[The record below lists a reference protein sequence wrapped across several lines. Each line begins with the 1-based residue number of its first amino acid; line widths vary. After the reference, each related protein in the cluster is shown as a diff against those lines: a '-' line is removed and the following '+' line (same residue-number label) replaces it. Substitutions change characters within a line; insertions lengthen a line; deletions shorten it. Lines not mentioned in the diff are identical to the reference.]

1 MNEMNPRTIG
11 MVTQE
16 INQLTAQAQ
25 RLILG
30 HAIEI
35 GRRLTEA
42 KQMLSHGEWGKWLK
56 EEIHYSKSSANNMM
70 RIFDAYGST
79 QMGLF
84 GPEANSQT
92 FGDLEYSKALALLS
106 VPAEER
112 EQFAQEVDAEH
123 ISVRQL
129 KAAIQERD
137 AAQKQAAEAA
147 AEWELAKEALRE
159 KEKAIQ
165 LANQRLEASASEAD
179 SLRKENEQLR
189 QRPVDVAVEQVDATQ
204 EQLRAAEQRG
214 RNAAKKALQEKLS
227 QAQAQADAANQAA
240 DQLRATLEKAQG
252 NQILLEINVLFRQM
266 QEQTN
271 AIRAMLEKLDD
282 VTKRRTQEALGA
294 FFRQLSD
301 VVARQTKEGVK

>member
-11 MVTQE
+11 TVTQE

-42 KQMLSHGEWGKWLK
+42 KQMLSHGEWGKWLR

-92 FGDLEYSKALALLS
+92 FGDLEYSKALALLA

-129 KAAIQERD
+129 KAAIQARD
-137 AAQKQAAEAA
+137 AAQKQAAEAT

-189 QRPVDVAVEQVDATQ
+189 QRPVDVAVEQIDAAP
-204 EQLRAAEQRG
+204 EQLKAAEEPGRAAAEE
-214 RNAAKKALQEKLS
+214 ALRTE
-227 QAQAQADAANQAA
+227 
-240 DQLRATLEKAQG
+240 LEKAQADRV
-252 NQILLEINVLFRQM
+252 LLEVNVLFRQM
-266 QEQTN
+266 QEQSN
-271 AIRAMLEKLDD
+271 ALQARCDQLDD
-282 VTKRRTQEALGA
+282 VTRRRTRDALGA
-294 FFRQLSD
+294 FFRQL
-301 VVARQTKEGVK
+301 AHRLEG

>member
-189 QRPVDVAVEQVDATQ
+189 QRPVDVAVEV
-204 EQLRAAEQRG
+204 
-214 RNAAKKALQEKLS
+214 
-227 QAQAQADAANQAA
+227 
-240 DQLRATLEKAQG
+240 
-252 NQILLEINVLFRQM
+252 NVLFRQM
-266 QEQTN
+266 QEQSN
-271 AIRAMLEKLDD
+271 ALQALCDRLDD
-282 VTKRRTQEALGA
+282 VTRRRTRDALGA
-294 FFRQLSD
+294 FFRQLASNID
-301 VVARQTKEGVK
+301 G

>member
-165 LANQRLEASASEAD
+165 LANQRLEASAAEVD
-179 SLRKENEQLR
+179 NLRKENDQLR
-189 QRPVDVAVEQVDATQ
+189 QRPVEVAVEQIDAAP
-204 EQLRAAEQRG
+204 EQLKAAEEKGRAAAEE
-214 RNAAKKALQEKLS
+214 ALRTE
-227 QAQAQADAANQAA
+227 
-240 DQLRATLEKAQG
+240 LEKAQADRV
-252 NQILLEINVLFRQM
+252 LLEVNVLFRQM
-266 QEQTN
+266 QEQSN
-271 AIRAMLEKLDD
+271 ALQALCDRLDD
-282 VTKRRTQEALGA
+282 VTRRRTRDALGA
-294 FFRQLSD
+294 FFRQLASNI
-301 VVARQTKEGVK
+301 EG

>member
-1 MNEMNPRTIG
+1 MNETNPRTIG

-137 AAQKQAAEAA
+137 AAQKQAAEVA

-165 LANQRLEASASEAD
+165 LANQRLEACASEAD

-189 QRPVDVAVEQVDATQ
+189 QRPVDVAVEQIDAAP
-204 EQLRAAEQRG
+204 EQLKAAEEKG
-214 RNAAKKALQEKLS
+214 RVAAEEALRTE
-227 QAQAQADAANQAA
+227 
-240 DQLRATLEKAQG
+240 LEKAQADRV
-252 NQILLEINVLFRQM
+252 LLEVNVLFRQM
-266 QEQTN
+266 QEQSN
-271 AIRAMLEKLDD
+271 ALQALCDRLDD
-282 VTKRRTQEALGA
+282 VTRRRTRDALGA

>member
-137 AAQKQAAEAA
+137 AAQEQAAEAA

-165 LANQRLEASASEAD
+165 LANQRLEASAAEVD
-179 SLRKENEQLR
+179 NLRKENDQLR
-189 QRPVDVAVEQVDATQ
+189 QRPVEVAVEQVDATQ

>member
-165 LANQRLEASASEAD
+165 LANQRLEVSASEAD

-189 QRPVDVAVEQVDATQ
+189 QRPVDVAVEQIDAAP
-204 EQLRAAEQRG
+204 EQLRAAEEKG
-214 RNAAKKALQEKLS
+214 RVAAEEALRTE
-227 QAQAQADAANQAA
+227 
-240 DQLRATLEKAQG
+240 LEKAQADRV
-252 NQILLEINVLFRQM
+252 LLEVNVLFRQM
-266 QEQTN
+266 QEQSN
-271 AIRAMLEKLDD
+271 ALQALCDRLDD
-282 VTKRRTQEALGA
+282 VTRRRTRDALGA
-294 FFRQLSD
+294 FFRQLASNID
-301 VVARQTKEGVK
+301 G

>member
-79 QMGLF
+79 QLGLF

-165 LANQRLEASASEAD
+165 LANQQLEASASEAD

-189 QRPVDVAVEQVDATQ
+189 QRPVDVAVEQIDAAP
-204 EQLRAAEQRG
+204 EQLKAAEEKGRAAAEE
-214 RNAAKKALQEKLS
+214 ALRTELE
-227 QAQAQADAANQAA
+227 QAQAD
-240 DQLRATLEKAQG
+240 RV
-252 NQILLEINVLFRQM
+252 LLEVNVLFRQM
-266 QEQTN
+266 QEQSN
-271 AIRAMLEKLDD
+271 ALQALLDRLDD
-282 VTKRRTQEALGA
+282 VTRRRTRDALGA
-294 FFRQLSD
+294 FFRQLASNI
-301 VVARQTKEGVK
+301 EG

>member
-79 QMGLF
+79 QLGLF

-147 AEWELAKEALRE
+147 AEWELAKDALRE

-189 QRPVDVAVEQVDATQ
+189 QRPVDVAVEQIDAAP
-204 EQLRAAEQRG
+204 EQLRAAEEKG
-214 RNAAKKALQEKLS
+214 RAAAEEALRTELE
-227 QAQAQADAANQAA
+227 QAQAD
-240 DQLRATLEKAQG
+240 RV
-252 NQILLEINVLFRQM
+252 LLEVDVLFRQM
-266 QEQTN
+266 QEQSN
-271 AIRAMLEKLDD
+271 ALQALLDRLDD
-282 VTKRRTQEALGA
+282 VTRRRTRDALGA
-294 FFRQLSD
+294 FFRQ
-301 VVARQTKEGVK
+301 VADRLER

>member
-137 AAQKQAAEAA
+137 AAQKQAAEVA

-189 QRPVDVAVEQVDATQ
+189 QRPVDVAVEQIDATQ

>member
-16 INQLTAQAQ
+16 VNQLTAQAQ

-79 QMGLF
+79 QLGLF

-147 AEWELAKEALRE
+147 AERELAEDALRE

-189 QRPVDVAVEQVDATQ
+189 QRPVDVAVEQIDAAP
-204 EQLRAAEQRG
+204 EQLRAAEEKG
-214 RNAAKKALQEKLS
+214 RAAAEEALRTE
-227 QAQAQADAANQAA
+227 
-240 DQLRATLEKAQG
+240 LEKAQADRV
-252 NQILLEINVLFRQM
+252 LLEVNVLFRQM
-266 QEQTN
+266 QEQSN
-271 AIRAMLEKLDD
+271 ALQALLDRLDD
-282 VTKRRTQEALGA
+282 VTRRRTRDALGA
-294 FFRQLSD
+294 FFRQLASNI
-301 VVARQTKEGVK
+301 EG

>member
-11 MVTQE
+11 IVTQE

-137 AAQKQAAEAA
+137 AAKKQAAEAA
-147 AEWELAKEALRE
+147 AEWELAKDALRE
-159 KEKAIQ
+159 KEKASQ

-189 QRPVDVAVEQVDATQ
+189 QRPVNVAVEQIDAVP
-204 EQLRAAEQRG
+204 EQLKAAEEKG
-214 RNAAKKALQEKLS
+214 RVAAEEALRTE
-227 QAQAQADAANQAA
+227 
-240 DQLRATLEKAQG
+240 LEKAQADRV
-252 NQILLEINVLFRQM
+252 LLEVNVLFRQM
-266 QEQTN
+266 QEQSN
-271 AIRAMLEKLDD
+271 ALQALCDRLDD
-282 VTKRRTQEALGA
+282 VTRRRTRDALGA
-294 FFRQLSD
+294 FFRQLASNI
-301 VVARQTKEGVK
+301 EG

>member
-137 AAQKQAAEAA
+137 AAKKQAAEAA

-189 QRPVDVAVEQVDATQ
+189 QRPVNVAVEQIDAVP
-204 EQLRAAEQRG
+204 EQLKAAEEKG
-214 RNAAKKALQEKLS
+214 RVAAEEALRTE
-227 QAQAQADAANQAA
+227 
-240 DQLRATLEKAQG
+240 LEKAQADRV
-252 NQILLEINVLFRQM
+252 LLEVNVLFRQM
-266 QEQTN
+266 QEQSN
-271 AIRAMLEKLDD
+271 ALQALCDRLDD
-282 VTKRRTQEALGA
+282 VTRRRTRDALGA
-294 FFRQLSD
+294 FFRQLASNI
-301 VVARQTKEGVK
+301 EG

>member
-16 INQLTAQAQ
+16 VNQLTAQAQ

-42 KQMLSHGEWGKWLK
+42 KQMLSHGEWGKWLR

-137 AAQKQAAEAA
+137 AAQKQAAEVA

-189 QRPVDVAVEQVDATQ
+189 QRPVDVAVEQIDAAP
-204 EQLRAAEQRG
+204 EQLKAAEEKG
-214 RNAAKKALQEKLS
+214 RSAAEEALRTE
-227 QAQAQADAANQAA
+227 
-240 DQLRATLEKAQG
+240 LEKAQADRV
-252 NQILLEINVLFRQM
+252 LLEVNVLFRQM
-266 QEQTN
+266 QEQSN
-271 AIRAMLEKLDD
+271 ALQALCDRLDD
-282 VTKRRTQEALGA
+282 VTRRRTRDALGA
-294 FFRQLSD
+294 FFRQLASNI
-301 VVARQTKEGVK
+301 EG

>member
-16 INQLTAQAQ
+16 VNQLTAQAQ

-79 QMGLF
+79 QLGLF

-147 AEWELAKEALRE
+147 AEWELAKDALRE

-165 LANQRLEASASEAD
+165 LANQLLEASASEAD

-189 QRPVDVAVEQVDATQ
+189 QRPVDVAVEQIDATP
-204 EQLRAAEQRG
+204 EQLRAAEEKG
-214 RNAAKKALQEKLS
+214 RAAAEEALRTELE
-227 QAQAQADAANQAA
+227 QAQAD
-240 DQLRATLEKAQG
+240 RV
-252 NQILLEINVLFRQM
+252 LLEVDVLFRQM
-266 QEQTN
+266 QEQSN
-271 AIRAMLEKLDD
+271 ALQALLDRLDD
-282 VTKRRTQEALGA
+282 VTRRRTRDALGA
-294 FFRQLSD
+294 FFRRLASNI
-301 VVARQTKEGVK
+301 EG

>member
-11 MVTQE
+11 TVTQE

-42 KQMLSHGEWGKWLK
+42 KQMLSHGEWGKWLR
-56 EEIHYSKSSANNMM
+56 EEIHYSKSSANTMM

-92 FGDLEYSKALALLS
+92 FGDLEYSKALALLA

-129 KAAIQERD
+129 KAAIQARD

-189 QRPVDVAVEQVDATQ
+189 QRPVDVAVEQIDAAP
-204 EQLRAAEQRG
+204 EQLRAAEEKG
-214 RNAAKKALQEKLS
+214 RAAAEEALRTELE
-227 QAQAQADAANQAA
+227 QAQAD
-240 DQLRATLEKAQG
+240 RV
-252 NQILLEINVLFRQM
+252 LLEVNVLFRQM
-266 QEQTN
+266 QEQSN
-271 AIRAMLEKLDD
+271 ALQALCDRLDD
-282 VTKRRTQEALGA
+282 VTRRRTRDALGA
-294 FFRQLSD
+294 FFRQLASNID
-301 VVARQTKEGVK
+301 G

>member
-84 GPEANSQT
+84 GPEAKSQT

>member
-137 AAQKQAAEAA
+137 AAKKQAAEAA

-189 QRPVDVAVEQVDATQ
+189 QRPVNVAVEQIDAVP
-204 EQLRAAEQRG
+204 EQLKAAEEKG
-214 RNAAKKALQEKLS
+214 RVAAEEALRTE
-227 QAQAQADAANQAA
+227 
-240 DQLRATLEKAQG
+240 LEKAQADRV
-252 NQILLEINVLFRQM
+252 LLEVNVLFRQM
-266 QEQTN
+266 QEQSN
-271 AIRAMLEKLDD
+271 ALQALCDRLDD
-282 VTKRRTQEALGA
+282 VTRRRTRDALGA
-294 FFRQLSD
+294 FFRQLASNID
-301 VVARQTKEGVK
+301 G

>member
-137 AAQKQAAEAA
+137 AAQKQAAEVA

-165 LANQRLEASASEAD
+165 LANQRLEACASEAD

-189 QRPVDVAVEQVDATQ
+189 QRPVDVAVEQIDAAP
-204 EQLRAAEQRG
+204 EQLKAAEEKG
-214 RNAAKKALQEKLS
+214 RVAAEEALRTE
-227 QAQAQADAANQAA
+227 
-240 DQLRATLEKAQG
+240 LEKAQADRV
-252 NQILLEINVLFRQM
+252 LLEVNVLFRQM
-266 QEQTN
+266 QEQSN
-271 AIRAMLEKLDD
+271 ALQALCDRLDD
-282 VTKRRTQEALGA
+282 VTRRRTRDALGA
-294 FFRQLSD
+294 FFRQL
-301 VVARQTKEGVK
+301 ANNIEG

>member
-1 MNEMNPRTIG
+1 MNEMNLRTIG

-189 QRPVDVAVEQVDATQ
+189 QRPVDVAVEQIDAVP
-204 EQLRAAEQRG
+204 EQLKAAEEKG
-214 RNAAKKALQEKLS
+214 RVAAEEALRTE
-227 QAQAQADAANQAA
+227 
-240 DQLRATLEKAQG
+240 LEKAQADRV
-252 NQILLEINVLFRQM
+252 LLEVNVLFRQM
-266 QEQTN
+266 QEQSN
-271 AIRAMLEKLDD
+271 ALQALCDRLDD
-282 VTKRRTQEALGA
+282 VTRRRTRDALGA
-294 FFRQLSD
+294 FFRQLASNID
-301 VVARQTKEGVK
+301 G

>member
-79 QMGLF
+79 QLGLF

-147 AEWELAKEALRE
+147 AEWELAKDALRE

-189 QRPVDVAVEQVDATQ
+189 QHPVDVAVEQINAAP
-204 EQLRAAEQRG
+204 EQLKAAEEKGRAAAEE
-214 RNAAKKALQEKLS
+214 ALRTELE
-227 QAQAQADAANQAA
+227 QAQAD
-240 DQLRATLEKAQG
+240 RV
-252 NQILLEINVLFRQM
+252 LLEVNVLFRQM
-266 QEQTN
+266 QEQSN
-271 AIRAMLEKLDD
+271 ALQALCDRLDD
-282 VTKRRTQEALGA
+282 VTRRRTRDALGA
-294 FFRQLSD
+294 FFRQLASNID
-301 VVARQTKEGVK
+301 G

>member
-11 MVTQE
+11 IVTQE

-189 QRPVDVAVEQVDATQ
+189 QRPVNVAVEQIDAVP
-204 EQLRAAEQRG
+204 EQLKAAEEKG
-214 RNAAKKALQEKLS
+214 RVAAEEALRTE
-227 QAQAQADAANQAA
+227 
-240 DQLRATLEKAQG
+240 LEKAQADRV
-252 NQILLEINVLFRQM
+252 LLEVNVLFRQM
-266 QEQTN
+266 QEQSN
-271 AIRAMLEKLDD
+271 ALQALCDRLDD
-282 VTKRRTQEALGA
+282 VTRRRTRDALGA
-294 FFRQLSD
+294 FFRQLASNI
-301 VVARQTKEGVK
+301 EG

>member
-189 QRPVDVAVEQVDATQ
+189 QRPVDVAVEQIDAVP
-204 EQLRAAEQRG
+204 EQLKAAEEKG
-214 RNAAKKALQEKLS
+214 RVAAEEALRTE
-227 QAQAQADAANQAA
+227 
-240 DQLRATLEKAQG
+240 LEKAQADRV
-252 NQILLEINVLFRQM
+252 LLEVNVLFRQM
-266 QEQTN
+266 QEQSN
-271 AIRAMLEKLDD
+271 ALQALCDRLDD
-282 VTKRRTQEALGA
+282 VTRRRTRDALGA
-294 FFRQLSD
+294 FFRQLASNID
-301 VVARQTKEGVK
+301 G

>member
-129 KAAIQERD
+129 KAAIQARD
-137 AAQKQAAEAA
+137 AAQKEAAEAA

-189 QRPVDVAVEQVDATQ
+189 QRPVDVAVEQIDAAP
-204 EQLRAAEQRG
+204 EQLKAAEAKGRAAAE
-214 RNAAKKALQEKLS
+214 AA
-227 QAQAQADAANQAA
+227 
-240 DQLRATLEKAQG
+240 LRTELEKAQADRV
-252 NQILLEINVLFRQM
+252 LLEVNVLFRQM
-266 QEQTN
+266 QEQSN
-271 AIRAMLEKLDD
+271 ALQALLDRLDD
-282 VTKRRTQEALGA
+282 VTRRRTRDALGA
-294 FFRQLSD
+294 FFRQLASNI
-301 VVARQTKEGVK
+301 EG

>member
-92 FGDLEYSKALALLS
+92 FGDLEYSKALALLA

-165 LANQRLEASASEAD
+165 FANQRLEASASEAD

-189 QRPVDVAVEQVDATQ
+189 QRPVDVAVEQIDAVP
-204 EQLRAAEQRG
+204 EQLKAAEEKG
-214 RNAAKKALQEKLS
+214 RVAAEEALRTE
-227 QAQAQADAANQAA
+227 
-240 DQLRATLEKAQG
+240 LEKAQADRV
-252 NQILLEINVLFRQM
+252 LLEVNVLFRQM
-266 QEQTN
+266 QEQSN
-271 AIRAMLEKLDD
+271 ALQALCDRLDD
-282 VTKRRTQEALGA
+282 VTRRRTRDALGA
-294 FFRQLSD
+294 FFRQLASNID
-301 VVARQTKEGVK
+301 G

>member
-112 EQFAQEVDAEH
+112 DQFAQEVDAEH

-189 QRPVDVAVEQVDATQ
+189 QRPVDVAVEQIDAAP
-204 EQLRAAEQRG
+204 EQLRAAEEKG
-214 RNAAKKALQEKLS
+214 RAAAEEALRTELE
-227 QAQAQADAANQAA
+227 QAQAD
-240 DQLRATLEKAQG
+240 RV
-252 NQILLEINVLFRQM
+252 LLEVNVLFRQM
-266 QEQTN
+266 QEQSN
-271 AIRAMLEKLDD
+271 ALQALCDRLDD
-282 VTKRRTQEALGA
+282 VTRRRTRDALGA
-294 FFRQLSD
+294 FFRQLASNID
-301 VVARQTKEGVK
+301 G

>member
-189 QRPVDVAVEQVDATQ
+189 QRPVDVAVEQIDAAP
-204 EQLRAAEQRG
+204 EQLKAAEEKG
-214 RNAAKKALQEKLS
+214 RSAAEEALRTE
-227 QAQAQADAANQAA
+227 
-240 DQLRATLEKAQG
+240 LEKAQADRV
-252 NQILLEINVLFRQM
+252 LLEVNVLFRQM
-266 QEQTN
+266 QEQSN
-271 AIRAMLEKLDD
+271 ALQALCDRLDD
-282 VTKRRTQEALGA
+282 VTRRRTRDALGA
-294 FFRQLSD
+294 FFRQLASNI
-301 VVARQTKEGVK
+301 EG

>member
-16 INQLTAQAQ
+16 VNQLTAQAQ

-79 QMGLF
+79 QLGLF

-147 AEWELAKEALRE
+147 AEWELAKDALRE

-189 QRPVDVAVEQVDATQ
+189 QRPVDVAVEQIDTAP
-204 EQLRAAEQRG
+204 EQLKAAEEKGRAAAEE
-214 RNAAKKALQEKLS
+214 ALRTELE
-227 QAQAQADAANQAA
+227 QAQAD
-240 DQLRATLEKAQG
+240 RV
-252 NQILLEINVLFRQM
+252 LLEVDVLFRQM
-266 QEQTN
+266 QEQSN
-271 AIRAMLEKLDD
+271 ALQALLDRLDD
-282 VTKRRTQEALGA
+282 VTRRRTRDALGA
-294 FFRQLSD
+294 FFRQLASNI
-301 VVARQTKEGVK
+301 EG

>member
-79 QMGLF
+79 QLGLF

-147 AEWELAKEALRE
+147 AEWELAKDALRE

-189 QRPVDVAVEQVDATQ
+189 QRPVDVAVEQIDAAS
-204 EQLRAAEQRG
+204 EQLRAAEEKG
-214 RNAAKKALQEKLS
+214 RAAAEEALRTELAK
-227 QAQAQADAANQAA
+227 AQAD
-240 DQLRATLEKAQG
+240 RV
-252 NQILLEINVLFRQM
+252 LLEVNVLFRQM
-266 QEQTN
+266 QEQSN
-271 AIRAMLEKLDD
+271 ALQALLDRLDD
-282 VTKRRTQEALGA
+282 VTRRRTRDALGA
-294 FFRQLSD
+294 FFRQLASNID
-301 VVARQTKEGVK
+301 G

>member
-165 LANQRLEASASEAD
+165 LANQRLEASASEVD
-179 SLRKENEQLR
+179 NLRKENDQLR
-189 QRPVDVAVEQVDATQ
+189 QRPVEVAVEQIDAAP
-204 EQLRAAEQRG
+204 EQLKAAEEKGRAAAEE
-214 RNAAKKALQEKLS
+214 ALRTE
-227 QAQAQADAANQAA
+227 
-240 DQLRATLEKAQG
+240 LEKAQADRV
-252 NQILLEINVLFRQM
+252 LLEVNVLFRQM
-266 QEQTN
+266 QEQSN
-271 AIRAMLEKLDD
+271 ALQALLDRLDD
-282 VTKRRTQEALGA
+282 VTRRRTRDALGA
-294 FFRQLSD
+294 FFRQLASNI
-301 VVARQTKEGVK
+301 EG

>member
-16 INQLTAQAQ
+16 VNQLTAQAQ

-165 LANQRLEASASEAD
+165 LANQQLEASASEAD

-189 QRPVDVAVEQVDATQ
+189 QRPVDVAVEQIDAAP
-204 EQLRAAEQRG
+204 EQLKAAEEKGRAAAEE
-214 RNAAKKALQEKLS
+214 ALRTELE
-227 QAQAQADAANQAA
+227 QAQAD
-240 DQLRATLEKAQG
+240 RV
-252 NQILLEINVLFRQM
+252 LLEVNVLFRQM
-266 QEQTN
+266 QEQSN
-271 AIRAMLEKLDD
+271 ALQALLDRLDD
-282 VTKRRTQEALGA
+282 VTRRRTRDALGA
-294 FFRQLSD
+294 FFRQLASNI
-301 VVARQTKEGVK
+301 EG

>member
-189 QRPVDVAVEQVDATQ
+189 QRPVDVAVEQIDAVQ
-204 EQLRAAEQRG
+204 EQLKAAEEKG
-214 RNAAKKALQEKLS
+214 RVAAEEALRTE
-227 QAQAQADAANQAA
+227 
-240 DQLRATLEKAQG
+240 LEKAQADRV
-252 NQILLEINVLFRQM
+252 LLEVNVLFRQM
-266 QEQTN
+266 QEQSN
-271 AIRAMLEKLDD
+271 ALQALCDRLDD
-282 VTKRRTQEALGA
+282 VTRRRTRDALGA
-294 FFRQLSD
+294 FFRQLASNID
-301 VVARQTKEGVK
+301 G

>member
-16 INQLTAQAQ
+16 VNQLTAQAQ

-137 AAQKQAAEAA
+137 AAQEQAAEAA

-179 SLRKENEQLR
+179 SLRKEIEQLR
-189 QRPVDVAVEQVDATQ
+189 QRPVEVAVEQVDATQ

-214 RNAAKKALQEKLS
+214 RNAAKKALQEQLN

-240 DQLRATLEKAQG
+240 NQLRATLEKAQG

>member
-106 VPAEER
+106 VPAEDR

-129 KAAIQERD
+129 KAAIQARD

-189 QRPVDVAVEQVDATQ
+189 QRPVDVAVEQIDAAP
-204 EQLRAAEQRG
+204 EQLKAAEAKGRAAAE
-214 RNAAKKALQEKLS
+214 AA
-227 QAQAQADAANQAA
+227 
-240 DQLRATLEKAQG
+240 LRTELEKAQADRV
-252 NQILLEINVLFRQM
+252 LLEVNVLFRQM
-266 QEQTN
+266 QEQSN
-271 AIRAMLEKLDD
+271 ALQALLDRLDD
-282 VTKRRTQEALGA
+282 VTRRRTRDALGA
-294 FFRQLSD
+294 FFRQLASNI
-301 VVARQTKEGVK
+301 EG

>member
-79 QMGLF
+79 QLGLF

-147 AEWELAKEALRE
+147 AEWELAKDALRE

-189 QRPVDVAVEQVDATQ
+189 QHPVDVAVEQIDAAP
-204 EQLRAAEQRG
+204 EQLRAAEEKG
-214 RNAAKKALQEKLS
+214 RAAAEEALRTELE
-227 QAQAQADAANQAA
+227 QAQAD
-240 DQLRATLEKAQG
+240 RV
-252 NQILLEINVLFRQM
+252 LLEVDVLFRQM
-266 QEQTN
+266 QEQSN
-271 AIRAMLEKLDD
+271 ALQALLDRLDD
-282 VTKRRTQEALGA
+282 VTRRRTRDALGA
-294 FFRQLSD
+294 FFRQLASNI
-301 VVARQTKEGVK
+301 EG

>member
-165 LANQRLEASASEAD
+165 LANQRLEASTSEAD

-189 QRPVDVAVEQVDATQ
+189 QRPVDVAVEQIDAAP
-204 EQLRAAEQRG
+204 EQLRAAEEKG
-214 RNAAKKALQEKLS
+214 RVAAEEALRTELE
-227 QAQAQADAANQAA
+227 QAQAD
-240 DQLRATLEKAQG
+240 RV
-252 NQILLEINVLFRQM
+252 LLEVNVLFRQM
-266 QEQTN
+266 QEQSN
-271 AIRAMLEKLDD
+271 ALQALCDRLDD
-282 VTKRRTQEALGA
+282 VTRRRTRDALGA
-294 FFRQLSD
+294 FFRQLASNI
-301 VVARQTKEGVK
+301 EG

>member
-179 SLRKENEQLR
+179 SLRRENEQLR

>member
-16 INQLTAQAQ
+16 VNQLTAQAQ

-79 QMGLF
+79 QLGLF

-147 AEWELAKEALRE
+147 AEWELAKDALRE

-189 QRPVDVAVEQVDATQ
+189 QRPVDVAVEQIDAAP
-204 EQLRAAEQRG
+204 EQLKAAEEKGRAAAEE
-214 RNAAKKALQEKLS
+214 ALRTELE
-227 QAQAQADAANQAA
+227 QAQAD
-240 DQLRATLEKAQG
+240 RV
-252 NQILLEINVLFRQM
+252 LLEVNVLFRQM
-266 QEQTN
+266 QEQSN
-271 AIRAMLEKLDD
+271 ALQALLDRLDD
-282 VTKRRTQEALGA
+282 VTRRRTRDALGA
-294 FFRQLSD
+294 FFRQLASNI
-301 VVARQTKEGVK
+301 EG

>member
-165 LANQRLEASASEAD
+165 LANQRLEVSASEAD

-189 QRPVDVAVEQVDATQ
+189 QRPVDVAVEQIDAAP
-204 EQLRAAEQRG
+204 EQLRAAEEKG
-214 RNAAKKALQEKLS
+214 RVAAEEALRTELE
-227 QAQAQADAANQAA
+227 QAQAD
-240 DQLRATLEKAQG
+240 RV
-252 NQILLEINVLFRQM
+252 LLEVNVLFRQM
-266 QEQTN
+266 QEQSN
-271 AIRAMLEKLDD
+271 ALQALCDRLDD
-282 VTKRRTQEALGA
+282 VTRRRTRDALGA
-294 FFRQLSD
+294 FFRQLASNID
-301 VVARQTKEGVK
+301 G

>member
-16 INQLTAQAQ
+16 VNQLTAQAQ

-79 QMGLF
+79 QLGLF

-189 QRPVDVAVEQVDATQ
+189 QRPVDVAVEQIDAAP
-204 EQLRAAEQRG
+204 EQLKAAEEKGRAAAEE
-214 RNAAKKALQEKLS
+214 ALRTELE
-227 QAQAQADAANQAA
+227 QAQAD
-240 DQLRATLEKAQG
+240 RV
-252 NQILLEINVLFRQM
+252 LLEVNVLFRQM
-266 QEQTN
+266 QEQSN
-271 AIRAMLEKLDD
+271 ALQALLDRLDD
-282 VTKRRTQEALGA
+282 VTRRRTRDALGA
-294 FFRQLSD
+294 FFRQLASNI
-301 VVARQTKEGVK
+301 EG